1 MTLDVLN
8 RCSRERFVQILGGVF
23 EHSPWVAEAVVEAR
37 PFATHGDL
45 HRAMCD
51 AVRQAGEEKQLAL
64 IRAHPDLVGSAV
76 LTEVSAREQAGAGLS
91 QLSAEEIARFDHYNA
106 EYKARFEFPFVIC
119 ARRNKKE
126 AMLRAF
132 PERLTHSRE
141 AELATALDQIFE
153 IATFRLDDLL
163 P

>member
-1 MTLDVLN
+1 MTLDALN
-8 RCSRERFVQILGGVF
+8 RSSRERFVDLLGGVF
-23 EHSPWVAEAVVEAR
+23 EHSPWVAEAVADAR

-51 AVRQAGEEKQLAL
+51 AVRQAGEDRQLAL
-64 IRAHPDLVGSAV
+64 IRAHPDLVGRAL
-76 LTEVSAREQAGAGLS
+76 LTEASAREQESAGLMHVS
-91 QLSAEEIARFDHYNA
+91 PEEKARFDHYNA
-106 EYKARFEFPFVIC
+106 EYKARFGFPFVIC

-132 PERLTHSRE
+132 PERLTHTRE
-141 AELATALDQIFE
+141 AEMATALDQIFQ
-153 IATFRLDDLL
+153 IAAFRLDDLL

>member
-1 MTLDVLN
+1 VTLDALN
-8 RCSRERFVQILGGVF
+8 RLPADRFVALLGGVF
-23 EHSPWVAEAVVEAR
+23 EQSPWVAAAVVDQR
-37 PFATHGDL
+37 PFESHLAL

-51 AVRQAGEEKQLAL
+51 AVRAASEDQQLAL
-64 IRAHPDLVGSAV
+64 IRAHPDLVGRVV
-76 LTEVSAREQAGAGLS
+76 LSDFSSREQRDAGLT

-106 EYKARFEFPFVIC
+106 EYQARFGFPFVIC

-132 PERLTHSRE
+132 PERLTHTRE
-141 AELATALDQIFE
+141 LEIRTALDQIFQ
-153 IATFRLDDLL
+153 IASFRIDEVL